1 MAWSL
6 DPSSPRRDHTIKCT
20 TPSNR
25 SLYSSPVRTYLTI
38 LRIPAVRSAL
48 VLGLIV
54 RIPMWA
60 ASIILTLHVVGHLG
74 RSYGQ
79 AGIVIAAATIAVAIS
94 GPWRGR
100 LLDQRGL
107 RRSTWPN
114 LIVLTLCWLIAPW
127 VGYWPLIGFVFIA
140 GLFVVPTFSIL
151 RQVQVANVPDELRK
165 ASLVLD
171 AVLVEISFMIGPVLG
186 VLMAHWWQTPIALL
200 VAELTSVLGCAL
212 LWIVNP
218 PLGQSAETRAERH
231 PVRSWLNLRVLA
243 IMAAAGSAV
252 LVLTGTDLSIV
263 AALRALDMS
272 GSIGWMLAIWGAG
285 SAVGGLIYG
294 AQKRHPPLMLLL
306 GLLGATTAAVTI
318 AQDRLW
324 LAVLLFVCGAFCAP
338 TMTAAIDALMREV
351 PLAVRGE
358 AMGWHSSWITAAS
371 AIGAPLI
378 GFALDLGGWHL
389 GFITAGTIGV
399 AIAAVGWLLA
409 PGTGASHE
417 VDPTLPSADEVEAR
431 ALGQG

>member
-114 LIVLTLCWLIAPW
+114 LIVLTLCWLTAPW
-127 VGYWPLIGFVFIA
+127 VM
-140 GLFVVPTFSIL
+140 FSS
-151 RQVQVANVPDELRK
+151 R
-165 ASLVLD
+165 
-171 AVLVEISFMIGPVLG
+171 
-186 VLMAHWWQTPIALL
+186 
-200 VAELTSVLGCAL
+200 
-212 LWIVNP
+212 
-218 PLGQSAETRAERH
+218 
-231 PVRSWLNLRVLA
+231 
-243 IMAAAGSAV
+243 
-252 LVLTGTDLSIV
+252 
-263 AALRALDMS
+263 
-272 GSIGWMLAIWGAG
+272 
-285 SAVGGLIYG
+285 
-294 AQKRHPPLMLLL
+294 
-306 GLLGATTAAVTI
+306 
-318 AQDRLW
+318 
-324 LAVLLFVCGAFCAP
+324 
-338 TMTAAIDALMREV
+338 
-351 PLAVRGE
+351 
-358 AMGWHSSWITAAS
+358 AAS
-371 AIGAPLI
+371 VKLRCFAATSKVASAPRDGRYRRWM
-378 GFALDLGGWHL
+378 GF
-389 GFITAGTIGV
+389 TRT
-399 AIAAVGWLLA
+399 
-409 PGTGASHE
+409 P
-417 VDPTLPSADEVEAR
+417 
-431 ALGQG
+431 

>member
-1 MAWSL
+1 M
-6 DPSSPRRDHTIKCT
+6 
-20 TPSNR
+20 
-25 SLYSSPVRTYLTI
+25 RTYLTI

-114 LIVLTLCWLIAPW
+114 LIVLTLCWLIAPG

-140 GLFVVPTFSIL
+140 GLFVVPTSTCARFRSPTCPTNF
-151 RQVQVANVPDELRK
+151 AK

-294 AQKRHPPLMLLL
+294 AQKRHPPPRCCCSAFLGRPLLRSQSL
-306 GLLGATTAAVTI
+306 RI
-318 AQDRLW
+318 A
-324 LAVLLFVCGAFCAP
+324 CGSRCCCLSVAP
-338 TMTAAIDALMREV
+338 F
-351 PLAVRGE
+351 
-358 AMGWHSSWITAAS
+358 S
-371 AIGAPLI
+371 AHP
-378 GFALDLGGWHL
+378 
-389 GFITAGTIGV
+389 
-399 AIAAVGWLLA
+399 
-409 PGTGASHE
+409 
-417 VDPTLPSADEVEAR
+417 R
-431 ALGQG
+431 